1 MPSRPAPNS
10 ASDIGSGT
18 GTVLALAVPLTA
30 AGDEASEV
38 PKMLADGV
46 TLEKPKLM
54 ASGLPRAEAGITLE
68 VKVTLSPGAEFEA
81 VKVSPVPAP
90 KTESLNVPLR

>member
-1 MPSRPAPNS
+1 MPSRPAPSS

-18 GTVLALAVPLTA
+18 GFALAVPLTA
-30 AGDEASEV
+30 AVKEASEV
-38 PKMLADGV
+38 PLMLTAGV

-54 ASGLPRAEAGITLE
+54 AIGLPRAEAGITLE
-68 VKVTLSPGAEFEA
+68 VKLTLSPGTAFEA

-90 KTESLNVPLR
+90 KTESVKDPLR